1 MKWNLL
7 EMGNVSFR
15 AFSRLFRGKLNG
27 RKRFHRLI
35 TLETYWKLSSGPI
48 MMMLLIICIESGTSN
63 KAEINGSF
71 VKGGE
76 KLSKLLIYGTVVDT
90 SFDMKRMSIRV

>member
-1 MKWNLL
+1 MKRSKKVPSVNYIRNLL
-7 EMGNVSFR
+7 EALLGANYDD
-15 AFSRLFRGKLNG
+15 AFN
-27 RKRFHRLI
+27 H
-35 TLETYWKLSSGPI
+35 
-48 MMMLLIICIESGTSN
+48 IESGTSN